1 MRCLAASPRRFRS
14 SSPAAGVV
22 AGSRACPPGKRRRA
36 FSSAAAAAAAAPSVR
51 KVVDAHMHFWTF
63 RTHCW
68 LHDITDKTEIAG
80 LKFKPLAI
88 DYGPAEFQAE
98 AEGSGFEIVA
108 CVHIE
113 ASADHPDF
121 NAEGEARWLQA
132 MADVSPVGNGM
143 PQATVPFA
151 RMGDF
156 VEAEATLREHA
167 TLPNVQ
173 GIRFNLDHRESPCLQ
188 RPPLRCPAPLHR
200 TACTAL
206 RRCTAL

>member
-1 MRCLAASPRRFRS
+1 
-14 SSPAAGVV
+14 
-22 AGSRACPPGKRRRA
+22 
-36 FSSAAAAAAAAPSVR
+36 
-51 KVVDAHMHFWTF
+51 MHFWTF

-68 LHDITDKTEIAG
+68 LHDITDETEIAG

-188 RPPLRCPAPLHR
+188 RPPLRCPAASHCVHRTSPLHCAVIGCGR
-200 TACTAL
+200 CACGLYLTLTFSFAT
-206 RRCTAL
+206 RCYL